1 MQLEVDKITDLG
13 KSCAYNVHGADVE
26 YNEESK
32 KIYIGFEYDEYVTEL
47 NKEEVEAL
55 MKFLG
60 DHLELMD

>member
-1 MQLEVDKITDLG
+1 MELDVDKITDLG

-26 YNEESK
+26 YNEESR
-32 KIYIGFEYDEYVTEL
+32 KIYIGFEYDEYVAEL
-47 NKEEVEAL
+47 DRGDVEAL